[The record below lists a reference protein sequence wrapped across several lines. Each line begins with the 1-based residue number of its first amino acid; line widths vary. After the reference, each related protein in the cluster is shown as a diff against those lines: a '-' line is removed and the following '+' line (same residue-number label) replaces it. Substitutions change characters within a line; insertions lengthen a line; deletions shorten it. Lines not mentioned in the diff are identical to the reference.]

1 GAVMATAAGSEEP
14 EPKPTLRA
22 AILAIILTLCVG
34 GLILGLQKW
43 DSSIHLDP
51 SYSVRLTEV
60 HGLDP
65 ARSPVIRPDF
75 NLELRVDNKG
85 VDRTCKEEIT
95 VTVFYGDMV
104 VGWADVPDFCV
115 GKQSST
121 DVNVKLS
128 HTDVLLTDTL
138 RRRLASELRS
148 GELEFVVEMRMV
160 IPVGSDR
167 ECADDYCTSR
177 QSFLH
182 CRAKP
187 GQDYVH
193 RDLLPTRRV

>member
-1 GAVMATAAGSEEP
+1 MATAGSEQP

-22 AILAIILTLCVG
+22 AILAIILTLCIG
-34 GLILGLQKW
+34 GLIVGFQKW
-43 DSSIHLDP
+43 DASIHRDP
-51 SYSVRLTEV
+51 SFSVRLTQV

-65 ARSPVIRPDF
+65 ARSQVIRPDF
-75 NLELRVDNKG
+75 NLELHVDNKG
-85 VDRTCKEEIT
+85 VDRTCKDEIT

-115 GKQSST
+115 GKRSSA

-138 RRRLASELRS
+138 RRLLASELRS
-148 GELEFVVEMRMV
+148 GKLEFAVEMRMV
-160 IPVGSDR
+160 IPMESDR
-167 ECADDYCTSR
+167 ECRIGYCTSR
-177 QSFLH
+177 QSFRL

-193 RDLLPTRRV
+193 CDLLQMRRV

>member
-1 GAVMATAAGSEEP
+1 MAAAGSEQP
-14 EPKPTLRA
+14 ETKPTLRTV
-22 AILAIILTLCVG
+22 ILAIILALCCQIRNFF
-34 GLILGLQKW
+34 LILGLQKW

-51 SYSVRLTEV
+51 NYSVRLTEV

-85 VDRTCKEEIT
+85 VDRTCKKEIT

-104 VGWADVPDFCV
+104 R
-115 GKQSST
+115 SST

-148 GELEFVVEMRMV
+148 GELEFVVEMRM
-160 IPVGSDR
+160 IIS
-167 ECADDYCTSR
+167 
-177 QSFLH
+177 SFLL

-193 RDLLPTRRV
+193 RDLIPTRRV